1 MIYYYF
7 TTLDTAM
14 IPPAYLS
21 LMIVTECYP
30 ATIIIWLWVL
40 VRITS
45 NLFILLK
52 TRMKQTLVQQNVA
65 ISLNELR
72 SWKLHH
78 GLIILLIKRINH
90 CFGIINLLIMIRT
103 FVTFIYNVYEFIGC
117 LMDFSI
123 SPYFLIY
130 KFFLQALLPCYLIYS
145 CSQLKGKVLFYF
157 LNANFMQ

>member
-1 MIYYYF
+1 MIYYYLK
-7 TTLDTAM
+7 TSDTAI

-30 ATIIIWLWVL
+30 ATIIILLWIL

-45 NLFILLK
+45 SLFVVLK
-52 TRMKQTLVQQNVA
+52 NRMKQTLAQQNVI

-103 FVTFIYNVYEFIGC
+103 FVTFIYNVYEFVGC

-123 SPYFLIY
+123 SPYFYIY
-130 KFFLQALLPCYLIYS
+130 KFFLQAVLPCYLIYS
-145 CSQLKGKVLFYF
+145 CSQLKGKVLHI
-157 LNANFMQ
+157 